1 MDRKVVNMMLLID
14 TESTMIRLNI
24 IDFSVIATN
33 PFLCCALAW
42 RLYHIICFLGSC
54 LAFEG

>member
-33 PFLCCALAW
+33 PFLCCALA
-42 RLYHIICFLGSC
+42 
-54 LAFEG
+54 